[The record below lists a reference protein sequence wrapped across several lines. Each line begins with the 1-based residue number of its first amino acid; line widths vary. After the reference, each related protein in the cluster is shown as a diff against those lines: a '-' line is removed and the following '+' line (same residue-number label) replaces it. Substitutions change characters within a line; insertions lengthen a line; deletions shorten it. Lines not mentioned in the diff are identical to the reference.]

1 MVHQSPF
8 RPSRSSSFGTRALA
22 VLAVTVV
29 VSCHEALAFSNLQTT
44 GRPIVPLVLPKSS
57 TTPGLVGKPS
67 VSVPVSPT
75 HPFRQQ
81 QRLGAEQSYPF
92 GAVPY
97 EAEPIRVN
105 PVFEK
110 PGVGIKRDLQMRL
123 PFFKSDITDG
133 FNLQVCVSCEGNGK
147 VWPGIGWV
155 YVCVRERER
164 ESISVC
170 ASADCASLT
179 TFHFCCIVL
188 RCLLFFLLVARSVRC
203 GDIVPFLCV
212 PSTSCWVW

>member
-164 ESISVC
+164 KHLSVRKC
-170 ASADCASLT
+170 RLCVTND
-179 TFHFCCIVL
+179 FP
-188 RCLLFFLLVARSVRC
+188 FLLYCVALPSILSSC
-203 GDIVPFLCV
+203 FLIYTVHQCKV
-212 PSTSCWVW
+212 VNQ